1 VDIKDQRL
9 EIRISQ
15 QEINDLDEII
25 ISVDTP
31 YKPTRSD
38 LVRSFIAQGID
49 RYFGRSEQEPVKESM
64 PLGER
69 LGLYFQI
76 NQIYLYENAGN
87 PPNILDNGSYNPRS
101 TITESTLVRQVYL
114 QRMHWFFSLDR
125 AGLTSIHR
133 SLQSHNVVSLMEA
146 EPCEEVC
153 SDLAR
158 VVEIRDLFS
167 KISQVLDKA
176 RGESHYDDVKKQLAI
191 VDYQQERKGFTLQF
205 SGFPESQP
213 RLTQMAALLHWIDEG
228 DGSRPIWEKH
238 GVSKWDLNA
247 QYDAMLEVYQDITRD
262 KRGLDMNSLITM
274 LEDRRLDFHLA

>member
-1 VDIKDQRL
+1 MDIKDQRL
-9 EIRISQ
+9 ETRITQ
-15 QEINDLDEII
+15 QEVSDLDDII
-25 ISVDTP
+25 ASVDTP

-38 LVRSFIAQGID
+38 LVRSFIAQGIA
-49 RYFGRSEQEPVKESM
+49 RHYGRSEQKRVKESM
-64 PLGER
+64 PLGQR

-76 NQIYLYENAGN
+76 QQTYLYQNPGN
-87 PPNILDNGSYNPRS
+87 TPNVLDNGSYNPRS
-101 TITESTLVRQVYL
+101 TITESALVRQVYL

-125 AGLTSIHR
+125 AGLTSVHR
-133 SLQSHNVVSLMEA
+133 SLQSHDVISLMEA
-146 EPCEEVC
+146 EPCGDVC

-167 KISQVLDKA
+167 KITRVLDKA
-176 RGESHYDDVKKQLAI
+176 RGESNYDDVKKQLAI

-213 RLTQMAALLHWIDEG
+213 RLTQMAALLQWIDEG

-262 KRGLDMNSLITM
+262 RRGLDMNSLITM
-274 LEDRRLDFHLA
+274 LEDRRLDFHAA